1 MNDSTE
7 DFFLKKLN
15 IYLIRIY
22 KGGGETKS
30 NPKHTPHTW
39 MARPLTLQRQTRL
52 EGTGFMLHT

>member
-1 MNDSTE
+1 MIPLKV
-7 DFFLKKLN
+7 FFKKLN

-22 KGGGETKS
+22 KGGEETKG
-30 NPKHTPHTW
+30 NAKHPPPTW